1 MKKVSFYLFI
11 FLIIVSCNSV
21 KRVAEKERLLNS
33 TTILVDGKKN
43 RNSDLLDYVLQKPNS
58 KTLGIPISLYFH
70 NLGNPNA
77 PKTPKAWATLHPKK
91 YNFFKSLF
99 SEKQSIGV
107 ANSYMNFNKWFL
119 NNGEAPVIVNDLKTK
134 RTITNLNS
142 YFITQGYFK
151 NKVSAKTDTL
161 KNRKAKITYII
172 TIALRFCTGA
182 KRQTVS
188 RAARCPGC

>member
-70 NLGNPNA
+70 NFWL
-77 PKTPKAWATLHPKK
+77 
-91 YNFFKSLF
+91 
-99 SEKQSIGV
+99 
-107 ANSYMNFNKWFL
+107 
-119 NNGEAPVIVNDLKTK
+119 
-134 RTITNLNS
+134 
-142 YFITQGYFK
+142 
-151 NKVSAKTDTL
+151 
-161 KNRKAKITYII
+161 
-172 TIALRFCTGA
+172 
-182 KRQTVS
+182 
-188 RAARCPGC
+188 